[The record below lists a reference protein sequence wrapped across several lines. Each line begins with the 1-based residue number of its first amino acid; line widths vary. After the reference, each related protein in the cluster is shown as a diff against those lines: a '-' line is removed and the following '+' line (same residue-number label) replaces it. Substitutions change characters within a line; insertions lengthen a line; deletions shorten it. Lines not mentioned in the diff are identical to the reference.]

1 MTAFLIPENIASRDD
16 LPSTLRSVA
25 QALRD
30 ALPEDVTVW
39 LEGEH
44 EGDPYLLVLDPCC
57 GALVLDAVDERGLR
71 AALGRWP
78 QDRIG
83 EVSALVGERRW
94 AEVEALRGRAAAEP
108 LLEKGLAIGV
118 AIAAPLLDRER
129 LARRYGT
136 PARAA
141 VILTKEDL
149 EPESLP
155 SAVRRAIAGS
165 AEPTPLAQE
174 PVARAVLHPE
184 IVISRSDREEAQ
196 GQLVFRPPESE
207 GEDVIRVLDREQE
220 RLARRLDGGY
230 RVIRGVAGS
239 GKTLVLTYRAKFLA
253 ESFPSWRILLTCY
266 NVCLAK
272 AVEHEVKLRSVAG
285 LPSNVEVR
293 HIDSV
298 AFRVIRQAH
307 LRVPR
312 AKTPDDWIRIRELA
326 ISCLKRYP
334 DLAVYDAVLVDEGQ
348 DFDGLG
354 LDLAWSLLRK
364 GRDHFVIAL
373 DAAQNIYRKRARWNP
388 PGLTARG
395 RTTLLKVNYRNTKE
409 ILEFAWR
416 FYAAG
421 AGTEDPDELLDDPG
435 LIVPPEATARRGPRP
450 EVISCC
456 DARAEIREI
465 VDRLCRAHE
474 QGVPWGSMAV
484 ILGHSSR
491 QVALYHETKRR
502 DVPYFWVARNGQT
515 KRQLADHSDK
525 VRAFTIQAAKGL
537 EFSHVFFCGVNDIY
551 DPGAE
556 VDPAGRRRLAYV
568 AMTRAM
574 DHLTITVSGSGD
586 LGAAILAAA
595 NQ

>member
-1 MTAFLIPENIASRDD
+1 MTAFLIPENIATRDD

-30 ALPEDVTVW
+30 SLPEDVTVW
-39 LEGEH
+39 LEGER
-44 EGDPYLLVLDPCC
+44 EGDPYLLVLDPSC
-57 GALVLDAVDERGLR
+57 GALVLDAADEGGLR

-94 AEVEALRGRAAAEP
+94 AEVEALRGRAATES
-108 LLEKGLAIGV
+108 LLGAGLAIGV

-136 PARAA
+136 SATAT

-149 EPESLP
+149 EPENLP

-165 AEPTPLAQE
+165 AEPTPLVEEA
-174 PVARAVLHPE
+174 VARAVLHPE
-184 IVISRSDREEAQ
+184 IVISRSDREEE
-196 GQLVFRPPESE
+196 GQLVFRPPRTD

-239 GKTLVLTYRAKFLA
+239 GKTLVLTYRARFLA
-253 ESFPSWRILLTCY
+253 ESFPSWRILMTCF
-266 NVCLAK
+266 NICLAK
-272 AVEHEVKLRSVAG
+272 ALEHELRLRWTTD

-298 AFRVIRQAH
+298 AYRVIERAG
-307 LRVPR
+307 LRAPR
-312 AKTPDDWIRIRELA
+312 AKTPDDWSKMRELA
-326 ISCLKRYP
+326 ISCLEKHP
-334 DLAVYDAVLVDEGQ
+334 DLAAYDAVLVDEGQ
-348 DFDGLG
+348 DFDGIA
-354 LDLAWSLLRK
+354 LDLAWHLLRK
-364 GRDHFVIAL
+364 GRNHFVIAL

-416 FYAAG
+416 FLAAG
-421 AGTEDPDELLDDPG
+421 GTQDPDELLDDPG
-435 LIVPPEATARRGPRP
+435 LIVPPEATARRGPQP
-450 EVISCC
+450 EVIRCR
-456 DARAEIREI
+456 DAQAEIREI

-474 QGVPWGSMAV
+474 QGVPWGAMAV

-491 QVALYHETKRR
+491 QGALYYETKRR
-502 DVPYFWVARNGQT
+502 GVPYFWAAWNGST
-515 KRQLADHSDK
+515 KRQVTEHGDK
-525 VRAFTIQAAKGL
+525 VRAFTIHAAKGL

-568 AMTRAM
+568 AMTRAT
-574 DHLTITVSGSGD
+574 DHLTVTVSGSGD
-586 LGAAILAAA
+586 IGAAILAAA

>member
-1 MTAFLIPENIASRDD
+1 MTAFLIPENIATRDD

-30 ALPEDVTVW
+30 SLPEDVTVW
-39 LEGEH
+39 LEGER
-44 EGDPYLLVLDPCC
+44 EGDPYLLVLDPSC
-57 GALVLDAVDERGLR
+57 GALVLDAVDEGGLR

-94 AEVEALRGRAAAEP
+94 AEVEALRGRAAGEP
-108 LLEKGLAIGV
+108 LLGDGLAIGV

-129 LARRYGT
+129 LARRYGS
-136 PARAA
+136 PATAA

-149 EPESLP
+149 EPEKLP
-155 SAVRRAIAGS
+155 SAVRRAIAGP
-165 AEPTPLAQE
+165 ADPPAVVQE
-174 PVARAVLHPE
+174 AAARAVLHPE
-184 IVISRSDREEAQ
+184 IVISRPGAEADQ

-207 GEDVIRVLDREQE
+207 GEDAIRILDREQE

-239 GKTLVLTYRAKFLA
+239 GKTLVLTYRARFLA

-266 NVCLAK
+266 NICLAK
-272 AVEHEVKLRSVAG
+272 ALEHELKLRSVTP
-285 LPSNVEVR
+285 LPKNVEVR
-293 HIDSV
+293 HIDSI
-298 AFRVIRQAH
+298 ASRVIRSAGIVPPQA
-307 LRVPR
+307 
-312 AKTPDDWIRIRELA
+312 KIPDDWVRMRELA
-326 ISCLKRYP
+326 ISCLKKRP
-334 DLAVYDAVLVDEGQ
+334 DLAAYDAVLVDEAQ
-348 DFDGLG
+348 DFDSLG
-354 LDLAWSLLRK
+354 LDLAWSLLRD

-416 FYAAG
+416 FLAAG
-421 AGTEDPDELLDDPG
+421 AGTGDPDELLDDPG

-450 EVISCC
+450 GVISCL
-456 DARAEIREI
+456 DAQAEICEI
-465 VDRLCRAHE
+465 VDRLCEAHE
-474 QGVPWGSMAV
+474 QGVPWGAMAV

-491 QVALYHETKRR
+491 QRALYYETKRR
-502 DVPYFWVARNGQT
+502 GVPYFWAAWNSKT
-515 KRQLADHSDK
+515 KRQVTEHGDK
-525 VRAFTIQAAKGL
+525 VRAFTIHAAKGL

-551 DPGAE
+551 DPGAG

-568 AMTRAM
+568 AMTRAT
-574 DHLTITVSGSGD
+574 DHLTVTVSGNGD
-586 LGAAILAAA
+586 IGRAILSAADV
-595 NQ
+595 